1 MLKENKALEEKKSTL
16 VMSTAEK
23 KEKIAKLE
31 DEILWELNNA
41 TVQLIDN
48 ISLQQS
54 LERSKITSEEVT
66 KELESFAQMEKKID
80 TLRNNYRSIADRAS
94 LLFFIM

>member
-1 MLKENKALEEKKSTL
+1 
-16 VMSTAEK
+16 MSTAEK